1 MKAKAKRKVQ
11 KLLQLEYKLLKKL
24 DYVDRNWGN
33 FRLTLKDRM
42 QLKKELD
49 ELRQTVQKEIEQ
61 FKEILKDLDT
71 NSDKEDLRC
80 GIKEADKMYKILQER
95 KDILEAGI
103 EAIK

>member
-71 NSDKEDLRC
+71 NSDKEDLRE
-80 GIKEADKMYKILQER
+80 GIKEADKMYKLLQER
-95 KDILEAGI
+95 MSILKAGI
-103 EAIK
+103 EAIR

>member
-71 NSDKEDLRC
+71 NSDKEDLRE
-80 GIKEADKMYKILQER
+80 GIKEADKMYKMLQER
-95 KDILEAGI
+95 MDILKAGI

>member
-1 MKAKAKRKVQ
+1 MRAKAKRKVQ

-71 NSDKEDLRC
+71 NSDKEDLRE

-103 EAIK
+103 EAIR

>member
-1 MKAKAKRKVQ
+1 MRAKAKRKVQ

-71 NSDKEDLRC
+71 NSDKEDLRE
-80 GIKEADKMYKILQER
+80 GIKEAGKMYKMLQE
-95 KDILEAGI
+95 KMDILEAGI
-103 EAIK
+103 EAIR